1 MDSNVYSDT
10 RPAGLGPLAAAV
22 DDLAGQDLAALP
34 DAEAAERV
42 LVLRGLLERLE
53 GQWLREL
60 AAVDARGAAGAEDG
74 VQAVSTAGWL
84 RSRTR
89 LGAADATPSA
99 SGSPGRCTVAR

>member
-1 MDSNVYSDT
+1 MDSNMHSIEE
-10 RPAGLGPLAAAV
+10 PLGFGHLAAAI
-22 DDLAGQDLAALP
+22 DELAGQDLAGLP
-34 DAEAAERV
+34 DAEAAARV

-84 RSRTR
+84 RSRAGWAR
-89 LGAADATPSA
+89 PTPLST
-99 SGSPGRCTVAR
+99 SGWPGPCTVAR